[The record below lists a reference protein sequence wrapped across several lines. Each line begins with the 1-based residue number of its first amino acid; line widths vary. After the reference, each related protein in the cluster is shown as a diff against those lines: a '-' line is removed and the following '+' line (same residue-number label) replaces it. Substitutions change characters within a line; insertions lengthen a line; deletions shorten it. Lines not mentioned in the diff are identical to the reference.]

1 MEFVSA
7 DTSAHQLAFWRHALA
22 GVEPLEFPTDRPRP
36 IAHPGASDAI
46 SFTVPAVTA
55 EGLRTLASMHRASL
69 FMAGL
74 AGLQAVLSR
83 WSRQDDIAVGTP
95 VVTRSGEEFV
105 NTLVMRSDLSSNP
118 SFDTLL
124 GQVRE
129 TALSAYAHQD
139 LPFER
144 IVEDLAPARDLSRNA
159 LFQVMFEL
167 HEGTLGAVD
176 GVRLLGADSC
186 DLSLTL
192 TQGADDGF
200 AGEIVYASEL
210 FDRATVERLAG
221 HYANLLSAAV
231 AEPARPVGELDLLGV
246 QEREQLLVTF
256 NDTTVPYVD
265 NTTVQALVEEQ
276 VERTP
281 DAPAVVFGVSELSY
295 GELNAR
301 ANQLAHHLIDRGIKA
316 EDLVTV
322 CVDRGPDMIVALLGV
337 MKAGAA
343 YVPLDPDYPAARLEF
358 MLNDT
363 RAPLVITQAHLADR
377 LPETA
382 AQLLID
388 ADWAT
393 VATQPGTNPAPQSGP
408 QDLAYIIYTSGS
420 TGTPKGVMVQH
431 QAICRLIDNN
441 WFADIT
447 ATDVVAQTC
456 NFCFDVFT
464 FECWGALTAGATLAI
479 VTKEA
484 LVDTPL
490 LASTLRDYNVS
501 TMWLTA
507 PLFNHHVSE
516 CPDLVAGMKT
526 VMYGGDAVERS
537 VADALLAGPFAPK
550 NLVNGY
556 GPTEATVFAT
566 CYVVDPDGPQITSMP
581 IGKPIANTEA
591 LVMDRFG
598 GLAPVGVPG
607 ELWVGGP
614 GVACGYWNRPELT
627 AERFVPHPFA
637 GNPAEKAYRTGDLVR
652 WLPDGDIEFLGRI
665 DQQVKLRGL
674 RIELGEIEAAL
685 AAHEDVANVTVVV
698 REGTPGDKYLVGYC
712 VPAAG
717 RELTAAGL
725 RSRLRESLPDYMVPS
740 WFVFLDAL
748 PLTPNGKVDRRALP
762 EPDGAC
768 QGSDGEYVAPRN
780 ETERIIA
787 DIWREVLG
795 LDQVGVHD
803 DFFHLG
809 GHSLHAVQMVSRVA
823 RKLNGELTVRDMFN
837 APTIALLAE
846 VLASGESG
854 AVMPLVPRND
864 CSTVLP
870 LSFAQQRLWFLDQ
883 LEPGSAE
890 YVIPFGFEVKG
901 ALDLAALETAFS
913 GLVARHEVLRTRFVT
928 GADGEPVQI
937 VDGPWQVKAE
947 IADLARVADPVER
960 EAAAREVLDVK
971 AGEAFDLTS
980 GRLLRT
986 AVVRL
991 EERRHLLMVAIHHI
1005 VADGWSV
1012 SVLADELRELYAA
1025 AIENREADL
1034 PSLVVQYGDFAL
1046 WQRQWLTPD
1055 SEERQLD
1062 YWRQNLAG
1070 VEALELPAD
1079 RPRPSV
1085 RSGAGD
1091 AVIFTIPTTTAEGLR
1106 KLASQQ
1112 SASLFMAGL
1121 AGFQAVLSRWSRQDD
1136 IAVGTP
1142 IAGRNRAEVE
1152 DLVGFFVNTLVM
1164 RSDLASNPSFEA
1176 LLGQVRET
1184 ALGAYAHQDLPFERI
1199 VEDLAPERD
1208 LSRNALF
1215 QVMFA
1220 LQNVPDGTWTLPG
1233 LTLDTIEVATH
1244 ASKFDLT
1251 LFLTEQSDGS
1261 LEAEIVYSTE
1271 LFDRTTVQRLAGHY
1285 ANLLGAAIAD
1295 PARPVGELDLLSE
1308 QEREELLV
1316 GFNDTTVPYHD
1327 AVTVHELFEQQTDR
1341 TPDTVALTCEGTQIS
1356 YGELNARANQ
1366 LAHHLIDRG
1375 IKAEDL
1381 VTVCVDRGPDMIVAL
1396 LGVMKAGAAY
1406 VPLDPDYPAAR
1417 LEFMLN
1423 DTRAPLVITQAH
1435 LADRLPETAAQLLID
1450 ADWATVATQPGTN
1463 PAPQSGPQDLAYII
1477 YTSGSTGTPKGV
1489 MVQHQA
1495 ICRLIDNN
1503 WFADITAT
1511 DVVAQSANFAFD
1523 AFTLECW
1530 GALTAGAA
1538 LAILQKE
1545 TVLDPERLRSEIR
1558 SQSISTMWLTAPL
1571 FNQHVSECPDLLA
1584 GMKTVLYGGDA
1595 VERSVADNL
1604 MAGPFAPENLVNGY
1618 GPTETTVFAT
1628 CYLVDPDGPQIT
1640 SMPIGKPIA
1649 NTEAFVMDRFGG
1661 LAPVGVPGELW
1672 IGGPGVAHGY
1682 WNRPEL
1688 TAERF
1693 VSYPFS
1699 SDSGEKAYRTGD
1711 LVRWLPDGNIEF
1723 LGRVDQQVK
1732 LRGLRIE
1739 LGEIEAALAAHEDI
1753 ANVTVVVR
1761 EDTPGDKRLVGYCVP
1776 AAGSE
1781 LSIADLRTRLRESL
1795 PDYMIPNWFVFLAGL
1810 PFTPNGKVDRRALP
1824 EPDGA
1829 RQAADRNYTAPRTE
1843 NERVIA
1849 DIWSDV
1855 LGIDQVGIHDDFFQ
1869 LGGHSLL
1876 ATRLISRINKAL
1888 GTTATVRQLFE
1899 ARTVAA
1905 LAADPVSGA
1914 QQETAIGP
1922 RPAGVA
1928 VVPLSFAQRRL
1939 WFLDQ
1944 LEPGSAE
1951 YVIPF
1956 GFEVKGVLDVA
1967 ALEAAFSGLVAR
1979 HEVLRTRFVTGA
1991 DGEPV
1996 QAIDEPWQ
2004 VRSELIDLRHIADQ
2018 TERETLARATLDA
2031 NACRPF
2037 DLTSGR
2043 LLRATLVQLADGH
2056 HLLMVAIH
2064 HIVAD
2069 GWSVSVLTDEL
2080 REFYTAAVESRPAV
2094 LGELGI
2100 QYGDFAFWQHG
2111 WLTPEREERQ
2121 LGYWRQN
2128 LAGVEPLE
2136 LPTDRPRPLA
2146 RSGAGDAVTFT
2157 LDADVAL
2164 GLQKIASA
2172 QGASLFMAGLAG
2184 FQAVLSRWS
2193 RQDDIAVG
2201 TPIAGRN
2208 RAEVEDLVGFFVNT
2222 LVMRSDL
2229 ASNPSFEALL
2239 GQVRETALGAYAHQD
2254 LPFERI
2260 VEDLAPERDLSR
2272 NALFQ
2277 VMFALQNV
2285 PDGNWTLPGL
2295 TLDTIEVRGE
2305 TPNFDLVCLL
2315 DADEASGSVEGRILF
2330 SPELFDRAT
2339 VQRLASHYVQLL
2351 NAAVAD
2357 PARPV
2362 GELDMLTGREQEQ
2375 LLVDF
2380 NGTAV
2385 PYQDAITVHELFEQQ
2400 TARTPDAI
2408 AILCEDTELTYAE
2421 LNARANQLAHHLMG
2435 RGIGVE
2441 DLVTVCVDRG
2451 PDMIV
2456 ALLGVMK
2463 AGAAYV
2469 PLDPDYPASRLE
2481 FMLNDTRAPL
2491 VITKAHL
2498 ADRLP
2503 ETAAQLLIDTD
2514 WETVATQPD
2523 TNPTPQSGPDNLAY
2537 IIYTSGSTGTPKG
2550 VMIQHQGAVSMA
2562 EHLPRDLR
2570 LDSDSRVLQFAS
2582 PSFDA
2587 SMYEVF
2593 TTWGAGAT
2601 LVLAPRENLFPGK
2614 PLETT
2619 VARHAVTAITMS
2631 PSLLSSVSTEAL
2643 EGVRTIVV
2651 AGEACPPDTLATWSP
2666 GRVFINAYGPSE
2678 DTVCSTL
2685 YEYTHSRDRVL
2696 IGSPIANT
2704 EVFVMDRFGGL
2715 APMGVPGE
2723 LWIGGEGVARG
2734 YWNRPELTEE
2744 RFVPHP
2750 FSDNPDARVYR
2761 TGDLVRW
2768 LPEGNLEFLGRID
2781 QQVKLRGLRIE
2792 LGEIEAALS
2801 THEDVAAATVIVRE
2815 DTPGDKRLV
2824 GYCVPAA
2831 GRELTVADLRAR
2843 LRTSLP
2849 NYMIPNWFVFLDTL
2863 PSTPNGK
2870 IDRKAL
2876 PEPEGRPDMDGEYV
2890 APRTETERIIADVW
2904 SEVLGLDR
2912 IGVHDDFFQLGGHS
2926 LRAVRLA
2933 TRLQDAGYALS
2944 VRAVMQ
2950 HPTVAEAA
2958 ALLSQSGT
2966 ISRSL
2971 AFELATQKP
2980 GSRDEQAGP
2989 EGAGRYLFCIHPSG
3003 GSAHWFATL
3012 AGQLAGTYRTYGIQA
3027 PGMEPDE
3034 EPVVGVEALAA
3045 RYWEEIRA
3053 VQPQGPYHLLGW
3065 SLGAVIAHEM
3075 ARQAPEETEH
3085 VYLVEPPVVEPRVRQ
3100 RLMGYVADYRHAV
3113 ALWEKGRQETGAERE
3128 RTEMALRNLAGNLEV
3143 PDESASLD
3151 EWLPYATLG
3160 GLLESVAA
3168 YEPSASSAACTLVI
3182 SDEVLLSGHGSNASD
3197 GTYEEYTAHWSNL
3210 YPVGLRQAETPG
3222 THLDMLTAPEA
3233 VQVLAQTIISGSMQN
3248 ARWQA

>member
-1 MEFVSA
+1 MASLACPLGVFSQSSAPVALALLIRIGDDMTLSMEFVSA

-1316 GFNDTTVPYHD
+1316 GFNDTTVPYQEGMTIQ
-1327 AVTVHELFEQQTDR
+1327 ALVEEQVVR
-1341 TPDTVALTCEGTQIS
+1341 TPDAPAVVFGDVDLS
-1356 YGELNARANQ
+1356 YAELNARANQ
-1366 LAHHLIDRG
+1366 LAHHLMGRG
-1375 IKAEDL
+1375 IGAEDL

-1450 ADWATVATQPGTN
+1450 TDWVTVATQPDTN
-1463 PAPQSGPQDLAYII
+1463 PTPQSGPDNLAYII

-1489 MVQHQA
+1489 MIQHQG
-1495 ICRLIDNN
+1495 
-1503 WFADITAT
+1503 
-1511 DVVAQSANFAFD
+1511 VVNYLRFLTGTVFSGQNPGQLLQTVSISYD
-1523 AFTLECW
+1523 ASVREIFGGLAS
-1530 GALTAGAA
+1530 GALLRIMPTGSMGDPKTYLEVAESTAVRKIFSCVPSAYLALVQTAA
-1538 LAILQKE
+1538 EYEIDLSLD
-1545 TVLDPERLRSEIR
+1545 TVLLSGESP
-1558 SQSISTMWLTAPL
+1558 T
-1571 FNQHVSECPDLLA
+1571 LLA
-1584 GMKTVLYGGDA
+1584 SEQARVHASAKEVI
-1595 VERSVADNL
+1595 NH
-1604 MAGPFAPENLVNGY
+1604 Y
-1618 GPTETTVFAT
+1618 GPTETTMTAVFHRHHRIT
-1628 CYLVDPDGPQIT
+1628 DGNVA
-1640 SMPIGKPIA
+1640 GRPIA
-1649 NTEAFVMDRFGG
+1649 NVQALVMDRFGG

-1672 IGGPGVAHGY
+1672 IGGPGVARGY
-1682 WNRPEL
+1682 WNQPDL
-1688 TAERF
+1688 TEACF
-1693 VSYPFS
+1693 VPHPFS
-1699 SDSGEKAYRTGD
+1699 QDPDARVYRTGD
-1711 LVRWLPDGNIEF
+1711 LVRWLPDGNIDF
-1723 LGRVDQQVK
+1723 LGRIDRQVK

-1739 LGEIEAALAAHEDI
+1739 LGEIEAGLAAHEDV
-1753 ANVTVVVR
+1753 ANVTVIVR

-1776 AAGSE
+1776 AAGRE
-1781 LSIADLRTRLRESL
+1781 LSIADLRARLRESL
-1795 PDYMIPNWFVFLAGL
+1795 PAYMVPAWFVFLDAL
-1810 PFTPNGKVDRRALP
+1810 PLTPNGKVDRRALP
-1824 EPDGA
+1824 QPDGS
-1829 RQAADRNYTAPRTE
+1829 RPGADADYVAPRNETE
-1843 NERVIA
+1843 RIIA
-1849 DIWSDV
+1849 GIWSEV
-1855 LGIDQVGIHDDFFQ
+1855 LGLDRIGVHDNFFH
-1869 LGGHSLL
+1869 LGGHSLYAVQAIL
-1876 ATRLISRINKAL
+1876 RVAKKLNVEL
-1888 GTTATVRQLFE
+1888 TVRDMFISPTIAQMGE
-1899 ARTVAA
+1899 AVAA
-1905 LAADPVSGA
+1905 GKPAADELPVL
-1914 QQETAIGP
+1914 P
-1922 RPAGVA
+1922 RRDGA

-1939 WFLDQ
+1939 WFLEQ

-1951 YVIPF
+1951 YVIPL
-1956 GFEVKGVLDVA
+1956 GFEVEGPLDLA

-1979 HEVLRTRFVTGA
+1979 HEVLRTRFVTGS

-1996 QAIDEPWQ
+1996 QIVDEPWR
-2004 VRSELIDLRHIADQ
+2004 VATEVVDLAGVADSA
-2018 TERETLARATLDA
+2018 EREAAARGVLDA
-2031 NACRPF
+2031 KAGEAF

-2043 LLRATLVQLADGH
+2043 LLRATVVRLAREH
-2056 HLLMVAIH
+2056 HLLLLTIH

-2080 REFYTAAVESRPAV
+2080 REFYTAAIENRPAA
-2094 LGELGI
+2094 LDELAV
-2100 QYGDFAFWQHG
+2100 QYGDFALWQRE
-2111 WLTPEREERQ
+2111 WMTPEREERQ

-2128 LAGVEPLE
+2128 LVGIEPLE
-2136 LPTDRPRPLA
+2136 LPTDRPRPLV
-2146 RSGAGDAVTFT
+2146 RSSDGDAFTFT
-2157 LDADVAL
+2157 VPADTAE
-2164 GLQKIASA
+2164 GLRKLASVH
-2172 QGASLFMAGLAG
+2172 GASLFMAGLAG
-2184 FQAVLSRWS
+2184 FQALLSRWS

-2208 RAEVEDLVGFFVNT
+2208 RAEIENLVGFFVNT
-2222 LVMRSDL
+2222 LVMRADL
-2229 ASNPSFEALL
+2229 ASNPSFDALL

-2260 VEDLAPERDLSR
+2260 VEDFAPERDLSR

-2277 VMFALQNV
+2277 VMFELRES
-2285 PDGNWTLPGL
+2285 TLGTADFVTNGARWISDETVISEAAKFDLSL
-2295 TLDTIEVRGE
+2295 TLTPGADGGFAGE
-2305 TPNFDLVCLL
+2305 IVY
-2315 DADEASGSVEGRILF
+2315 AS
-2330 SPELFDRAT
+2330 ELFDRAT
-2339 VQRLASHYVQLL
+2339 VERLAGHYTNLL
-2351 NAAVAD
+2351 GAVVAD

-2362 GELDMLTGREQEQ
+2362 GELDLLSVPERER
-2375 LLVDF
+2375 LLVTF
-2380 NGTAV
+2380 NDTTV
-2385 PYQDAITVHELFEQQ
+2385 PYQDDITIHELFEQQ
-2400 TARTPDAI
+2400 VARTPEAI
-2408 AILCEDTELTYAE
+2408 AILCEGTQLNYAE
-2421 LNARANQLAHHLMG
+2421 LNARANHLAHHLID

-2469 PLDPDYPASRLE
+2469 PLDPDYPAARLE
-2481 FMLNDTRAPL
+2481 FMLSDTRAPL
-2491 VITKAHL
+2491 VITQAHL

-2503 ETAAQLLIDTD
+2503 GSAAQLLIDTD
-2514 WETVATQPD
+2514 WETIATQRD
-2523 TNPTPQSGPDNLAY
+2523 TNPTPQAGPDNLAY

-2550 VMIQHQGAVSMA
+2550 VMIQHRSMSN
-2562 EHLPRDLR
+2562 R
-2570 LDSDSRVLQFAS
+2570 LQEMRSRYGITDTDRVLQFAS
-2582 PSFDA
+2582 VTFDA
-2587 SMYEVF
+2587 AAEQIFPTLIS
-2593 TTWGAGAT
+2593 GARLVMRGTEGWSPASIINT
-2601 LVLAPRENLFPGK
+2601 INSGGVTIGELTPALWEQVIPHLGNARTLTRDFRLLVLGGEQVPAAAVEQWFQHTSVPIYNTYGPT
-2614 PLETT
+2614 ETT
-2619 VARHAVTAITMS
+2619 ITATSSLITR
-2631 PSLLSSVSTEAL
+2631 PRNV
-2643 EGVRTIVV
+2643 I
-2651 AGEACPPDTLATWSP
+2651 
-2666 GRVFINAYGPSE
+2666 
-2678 DTVCSTL
+2678 
-2685 YEYTHSRDRVL
+2685 L

-2750 FSDNPDARVYR
+2750 FSDDPDARVYR

-2849 NYMIPNWFVFLDTL
+2849 DYMIPNWFVFLDTL
-2863 PSTPNGK
+2863 PLTPSGK
-2870 IDRKAL
+2870 VDRRAL
-2876 PEPEGRPDMDGEYV
+2876 PEPEGDRPDVDGDYV
-2890 APRTETERIIADVW
+2890 APRTEVEQIIAGIW

-2912 IGVHDDFFQLGGHS
+2912 IGVHDNFFHLGGHS
-2926 LRAVRLA
+2926 LLA
-2933 TRLQDAGYALS
+2933 TRVINQIDLLTGLEVS
-2944 VRAVMQ
+2944 LKKFFLT
-2950 HPTVAEAA
+2950 PSVAEISTHVLELL
-2958 ALLSQSGT
+2958 AL
-2966 ISRSL
+2966 
-2971 AFELATQKP
+2971 
-2980 GSRDEQAGP
+2980 
-2989 EGAGRYLFCIHPSG
+2989 
-3003 GSAHWFATL
+3003 
-3012 AGQLAGTYRTYGIQA
+3012 
-3027 PGMEPDE
+3027 E
-3034 EPVVGVEALAA
+3034 E
-3045 RYWEEIRA
+3045 
-3053 VQPQGPYHLLGW
+3053 
-3065 SLGAVIAHEM
+3065 S
-3075 ARQAPEETEH
+3075 T
-3085 VYLVEPPVVEPRVRQ
+3085 
-3100 RLMGYVADYRHAV
+3100 
-3113 ALWEKGRQETGAERE
+3113 
-3128 RTEMALRNLAGNLEV
+3128 
-3143 PDESASLD
+3143 
-3151 EWLPYATLG
+3151 
-3160 GLLESVAA
+3160 
-3168 YEPSASSAACTLVI
+3168 
-3182 SDEVLLSGHGSNASD
+3182 ASD
-3197 GTYEEYTAHWSNL
+3197 TTSL
-3210 YPVGLRQAETPG
+3210 
-3222 THLDMLTAPEA
+3222 
-3233 VQVLAQTIISGSMQN
+3233 
-3248 ARWQA
+3248 